1 MMLTLQMLV
10 SRVHQSYM
18 AASGTALITALRKY
32 DFLFADACTY
42 STPVMHDGIW
52 QPEP

>member
-1 MMLTLQMLV
+1 MMSLLQMLV

-32 DFLFADACTY
+32 VFPFEDTCTY

-52 QPEP
+52 WTEP